1 MRLLQAD
8 VNWKSKKVLKYLL
21 RKVRDMQTLLWCA
34 YIDKFIERL
43 CSDGQGKNGETY
55 LHTMQDYFLFSVY
68 QEA

>member
-1 MRLLQAD
+1 M
-8 VNWKSKKVLKYLL
+8 L

-55 LHTMQDYFLFSVY
+55 LHAMQDYFLFSVY